1 MCQSG
6 LMIGPDLHVAR
17 RNQAGLVQPRR
28 QVGLSRYNQVGL
40 NQVNLPT
47 PNQAGLVQ
55 PRDQVNL
62 PMLCTID
69 QWYIAPLL
77 ASKF

>member
-1 MCQSG
+1 MWVQ
-6 LMIGPDLHVAR
+6 
-17 RNQAGLVQPRR
+17 NQVGLVQPRR

-62 PMLCTID
+62 PTRDQVNLPMLCTID